1 MQRQTKKKFGAVT
14 LFINPRG
21 LGWISTKRFT
31 NQAQTFATMSK
42 KELRD
47 TKICTDL
54 KVIMKTELPQEGKTY
69 KGKLTYHDADSSTF
83 EEDAPRKQR
92 AAIPERKQTV
102 LARTV
107 HGKMS
112 ADKYGV
118 HVGFY
123 FRNDEIGNNAWL
135 GDRLEGESEQMS
147 DLLENMEELVCGK

>member
-1 MQRQTKKKFGAVT
+1 
-14 LFINPRG
+14 
-21 LGWISTKRFT
+21 
-31 NQAQTFATMSK
+31 MSK
-42 KELRD
+42 KAKKSQVASVKTKLLCMDAEVVTNEKIFAVGDKIKAEVEYVDEDNLRI
-47 TKICTDL
+47 TQHKPKEKAEKI
-54 KVIMKTELPQEGKTY
+54 P
-69 KGKLTYHDADSSTF
+69 S
-83 EEDAPRKQR
+83 
-92 AAIPERKQTV
+92 PERKQTV

-123 FRNDEIGNNAWL
+123 FRYDEIGNNAWL